1 MRQFLYCEAGYVE
14 KDQWLPNS
22 WVNVECPTPE
32 DLQFLMDRFNVPESF
47 LSDIA
52 DTDERPRIE
61 YEGNWLLT
69 ILRIPLQNQDHDI
82 PFNTVPIG
90 IITNNEIIVSVCYH
104 KTDLIPDFIRY
115 TQRKELQIKN
125 KYELI
130 LRLIHSSA
138 VWFLKYLKQINYAV
152 TEAEKALEKS
162 IRNEDL
168 LALMKLENSMVFSC
182 SRSCYPLRPFLYSGR
197 SNGFRIS
204 KNKPDADH
212 PCLSVSSA
220 SGKYQIRYI
229 FI

>member
-90 IITNNEIIVSVCYH
+90 IITNNEIS
-104 KTDLIPDFIRY
+104 
-115 TQRKELQIKN
+115 
-125 KYELI
+125 
-130 LRLIHSSA
+130 
-138 VWFLKYLKQINYAV
+138 
-152 TEAEKALEKS
+152 
-162 IRNEDL
+162 
-168 LALMKLENSMVFSC
+168 
-182 SRSCYPLRPFLYSGR
+182 
-197 SNGFRIS
+197 
-204 KNKPDADH
+204 
-212 PCLSVSSA
+212 
-220 SGKYQIRYI
+220 
-229 FI
+229 